1 MNQKRW
7 IALVVAAGLFLTSI
21 AFQFFSSVATADFE
35 NLFKFEDPSQNFGE
49 KVVENGS
56 GNSKIAVL
64 HLNGVIQ
71 DTTPSSLINTS
82 SYNHKRFLDMLEHAG
97 EDRQVDGII
106 LRVNTP
112 GGGVVES
119 AEIHDKILEI
129 QEEHEK
135 PIYISMGNTA
145 ASGGYYIA
153 APANKI
159 VAHQATLTGSIGVI
173 MESFNFAEFAD
184 EHGIDFNTIKS
195 GEYKDIMSMSREMTD
210 GEREIL
216 QTMIDDMYAEF
227 VNVIVNGRELSEERV
242 RELGDGRIYTGAQ
255 AQEVDLVD
263 ELGSLDDTIEMMKED
278 HELANAQV
286 IEYEAGL
293 NFNQWIGGTVQS
305 MLGTES
311 DLIGIKDLLRENNAP
326 RAMYLYSQ

>member
-1 MNQKRW
+1 MSQKRW
-7 IALVVAAGLFLTSI
+7 IALVVAAALFLASI
-21 AFQFFSSVATADFE
+21 TLQFFSSIATADFE
-35 NLFKFEDPSQNFGE
+35 NLFNFEDPNQNFNE
-49 KVVENGS
+49 KVVETGS
-56 GNSKIAVL
+56 GNNKIAVL

-71 DTTPSSLINTS
+71 DTAPSSLINTN
-82 SYNHKRFLDMLEHAG
+82 SYHHKRFLDMLDQAG

-129 QEEHEK
+129 QEQYEK

-153 APANKI
+153 APADKI
-159 VAHQATLTGSIGVI
+159 VAHHGTLTGSIGVI

-210 GEREIL
+210 DERAIL
-216 QTMIDDMYAEF
+216 QTMIDDMYTEF
-227 VNVIVNGRELSEERV
+227 VQVIVNGRDMTEERV

-263 ELGSLDDTIEMMKED
+263 ELGSLDDTIEMMRTE
-278 HELANAQV
+278 HELTKAQV
-286 IEYEAGL
+286 IEYEPGL
-293 NFNQWIGGTVQS
+293 NFNQWIGGSVQI
-305 MLGTES
+305 MLGAES

-326 RAMYLYSQ
+326 RAMYLYSH

>member
-7 IALVVAAGLFLTSI
+7 IALVVAAGLFLASI
-21 AFQFFSSVATADFE
+21 GFQFFSSMATADFE
-35 NLFKFEDPSQNFGE
+35 NMLNLQDPDDKFGE
-49 KVVENGS
+49 KVIERGS
-56 GNSKIAVL
+56 GNNKIAVL
-64 HLNGVIQ
+64 HLDGVIQ
-71 DTTPSSLINTS
+71 DTTPSTLINTN
-82 SYNHKRFLDMLEHAG
+82 SYNHQRFLDMLDKAG
-97 EDRQVDGII
+97 EDNRVNGII

-129 QEEHEK
+129 QEQYEK
-135 PIYISMGNTA
+135 PIYVSMGNTA
-145 ASGGYYIA
+145 ASGGYYIS
-153 APANKI
+153 APADKI
-159 VAHQATLTGSIGVI
+159 VAHNATLTGSIGVI

-210 GEREIL
+210 DEREIL

-227 VNVIVNGRELSEERV
+227 VQVIVDGREMSEDRV
-242 RELGDGRIYTGAQ
+242 RELGDGRVYTGSQ
-255 AQEVDLVD
+255 AQEEGLVD
-263 ELGSLDDTIEMMKED
+263 ELGSLDDTIEIMRED
-278 HELANAQV
+278 HDLANAQV
-286 IEYEAGL
+286 IEYEPGF
-293 NFNQWIGGTVQS
+293 NFNQWFGGTVQS
-305 MLGTES
+305 MFRSES

>member
-7 IALVVAAGLFLTSI
+7 IALVVAAGLFLASI
-21 AFQFFSSVATADFE
+21 GFQFFSSMATADFE
-35 NLFKFEDPSQNFGE
+35 NMLNFQDPDDKFGE
-49 KVVENGS
+49 KVIERGS
-56 GNSKIAVL
+56 GNNKIAVL
-64 HLNGVIQ
+64 HLDGVIQ
-71 DTTPSSLINTS
+71 DTTPSTLINTN
-82 SYNHKRFLDMLEHAG
+82 SYNHQRFLDMLDKAG
-97 EDRQVDGII
+97 EDNRVNGII

-129 QEEHEK
+129 QEQYEK
-135 PIYISMGNTA
+135 PIYVSMGNTA
-145 ASGGYYIA
+145 ASGGYYIS
-153 APANKI
+153 APADKI
-159 VAHQATLTGSIGVI
+159 VAHNATLTGSIGVI

-210 GEREIL
+210 DEREIL

-227 VNVIVNGRELSEERV
+227 VQVIVDGREMSEDRV
-242 RELGDGRIYTGAQ
+242 RELGDGRVYTGSQ
-255 AQEVDLVD
+255 AQEEGLVD
-263 ELGSLDDTIEMMKED
+263 ELGSLDDTIEIMRGD
-278 HELANAQV
+278 HDLANAQV
-286 IEYEAGL
+286 IEYEPGF
-293 NFNQWIGGTVQS
+293 NFNQWFGGTVQS
-305 MLGTES
+305 MLRSES